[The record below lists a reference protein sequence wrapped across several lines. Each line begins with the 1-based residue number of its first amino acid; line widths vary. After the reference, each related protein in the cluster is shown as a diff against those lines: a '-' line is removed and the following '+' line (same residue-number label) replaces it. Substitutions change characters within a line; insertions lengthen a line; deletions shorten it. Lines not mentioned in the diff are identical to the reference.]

1 MAEFILSLSDNP
13 LILLFL
19 INILLFIVG
28 MFLDAGPAIIILGPI
43 LGPIFV
49 DLGVHPVH
57 FAIIMSVNLT
67 VGLATPPMGLVLFV
81 ASTVSGEKVETIAKA
96 ILPFLAVEVL
106 VIFLITYFPFIS
118 MTIPRLTGFVNDG
131 SQGCRSD
138 QSIGRLFMLK
148 GLTTAAM
155 AAAILAGSALASFAA
170 SHADF
175 MIRAT
180 ANSNE
185 NDEDYDG
192 LIVFKNYVEAASN
205 GKIAVELFIGTQ
217 LCSKGAECIQGVA
230 DGSIDVYI
238 STSGGAAGIF
248 PYVQVLDLP
257 YLMSDDRVAETV
269 LAGRFHPK
277 LRDMALEDSGGQV
290 RLMTIGN
297 TGGWRNF
304 ANTKRRVQQPADMEG
319 LKIRTVV
326 ADLPQELVR
335 ALGASPTPIPWPELF
350 TSFQTGVVE
359 GSKNGITDI
368 MGMKFP
374 DAGLQYVT
382 LDGHAY
388 MGALWWMNNEKFLAM
403 PEDLRRVVVDGFY
416 QLQQAT
422 FASPKRKSIQ
432 AYADFVAGG
441 GDLYVP
447 TPEEKAAFKSAAA
460 PVYDWFK
467 ANVDRGDAIFSA
479 LTEAVAAAEADIDGG
494 RMMDLK

>member
-1 MAEFILSLSDNP
+1 ML
-13 LILLFL
+13 
-19 INILLFIVG
+19 
-28 MFLDAGPAIIILGPI
+28 
-43 LGPIFV
+43 
-49 DLGVHPVH
+49 
-57 FAIIMSVNLT
+57 
-67 VGLATPPMGLVLFV
+67 
-81 ASTVSGEKVETIAKA
+81 K
-96 ILPFLAVEVL
+96 
-106 VIFLITYFPFIS
+106 
-118 MTIPRLTGFVNDG
+118 
-131 SQGCRSD
+131 
-138 QSIGRLFMLK
+138 RLFSTL
-148 GLTTAAM
+148 LVAAM
-155 AAAILAGSALASFAA
+155 MAGASLTAYAA
-170 SHADF
+170 DYT
-175 MIRAT
+175 IRAT

-192 LIVFKNYVEAASN
+192 LIVFKNYVESASN
-205 GKIAVELFIGTQ
+205 GAIEVELFIGTQ
-217 LCSKGAECIQGVA
+217 LCSKGAECLQGVA

-257 YLMSDDRVAETV
+257 YLMADDRVAEEVMQGDFVRTM
-269 LAGRFHPK
+269 RQ
-277 LRDMALEDSGGQV
+277 MALKDSGDTI
-290 RLMTIGN
+290 RLMTVGN

-304 ANTKRRVQQPADMEG
+304 ANTKRRVAEPSDMKG

-374 DAGLQYVT
+374 DAGLKYVT

-388 MGALWWMNNEKFLAM
+388 MGALWWMNNAKYMGM
-403 PEDLRRVVVDGFY
+403 PSDMKRVVVDGFY
-416 QLQQAT
+416 ALQQAT

-432 AYADFVAGG
+432 AYSDFVAGG

-447 TPEEKAAFKSAAA
+447 TPSEKAQFKDAAS

-467 ANVDRGDAIFSA
+467 SNVKRGDEVFSA
-479 LTEAVAAAEADIDGG
+479 LTTAVAEAEAQIEAG
-494 RMMDLK
+494 RKADM

>member
-1 MAEFILSLSDNP
+1 
-13 LILLFL
+13 
-19 INILLFIVG
+19 
-28 MFLDAGPAIIILGPI
+28 MFMKLAK
-43 LGPIFV
+43 
-49 DLGVHPVH
+49 
-57 FAIIMSVNLT
+57 T
-67 VGLATPPMGLVLFV
+67 VAL
-81 ASTVSGEKVETIAKA
+81 
-96 ILPFLAVEVL
+96 
-106 VIFLITYFPFIS
+106 
-118 MTIPRLTGFVNDG
+118 
-131 SQGCRSD
+131 
-138 QSIGRLFMLK
+138 
-148 GLTTAAM
+148 
-155 AAAILAGSALASFAA
+155 SALMAGTALTASAA
-170 SHADF
+170 DYT
-175 MIRAT
+175 IRAT

-192 LIVFKNYVEAASN
+192 LVVFKNYVEAASN
-205 GKIAVELFIGTQ
+205 GAIEVELFIGTQ
-217 LCSKGAECIQGVA
+217 LCSNGAECLQGVA

-238 STSGGAAGIF
+238 STSGGASGLF

-257 YLMSDDRVAETV
+257 YLMADDRIAEHV
-269 LAGRFHPK
+269 LSGDFTRKMRA
-277 LRDMALEDSGGQV
+277 MALEDSGDAI

-304 ANTKRRVQQPADMEG
+304 ANTKRRVAAPADMEG

-326 ADLPQELVR
+326 ADLPQELVK

-388 MGALWWMNNEKFLAM
+388 MGALWWMSNQKFMDM
-403 PEDLRRVVVDGFY
+403 PEDMRRVVVDGFY
-416 QLQQAT
+416 ALQQAT

-432 AYADFVAGG
+432 AYEDFVAGG

-447 TPEEKAAFKSAAA
+447 TPAEKDAFKQAAS

-467 ANVDRGDAIFSA
+467 SNVTRGDEVFTA
-479 LTEAVAAAEADIDGG
+479 LTDAVAAAEADVNGARDA
-494 RMMDLK
+494 DLN

>member
-1 MAEFILSLSDNP
+1 MFKRWKSL
-13 LILLFL
+13 
-19 INILLFIVG
+19 
-28 MFLDAGPAIIILGPI
+28 
-43 LGPIFV
+43 
-49 DLGVHPVH
+49 
-57 FAIIMSVNLT
+57 
-67 VGLATPPMGLVLFV
+67 GLAAVGASLF
-81 ASTVSGEKVETIAKA
+81 ATS
-96 ILPFLAVEVL
+96 
-106 VIFLITYFPFIS
+106 
-118 MTIPRLTGFVNDG
+118 
-131 SQGCRSD
+131 
-138 QSIGRLFMLK
+138 
-148 GLTTAAM
+148 AM
-155 AAAILAGSALASFAA
+155 AADIT
-170 SHADF
+170 
-175 MIRAT
+175 IRAT

-192 LIVFKNYVEAASN
+192 LVVFKNYVESASN
-205 GKIAVELFIGTQ
+205 GAVEVELFIGTQ
-217 LCSKGAECIQGVA
+217 LCSNGAECLQGVA
-230 DGSIDVYI
+230 DGTIDVYI
-238 STSGGAAGIF
+238 STSGGAAGAF

-257 YLMSDDRVAETV
+257 YLMANDRVAEAV
-269 LAGRFHPK
+269 LQSDFTREI
-277 LRDMALEDSGGQV
+277 RSMALADSGDKI

-304 ANTKRRVQQPADMEG
+304 ANTKRRVQGPADMEG

-388 MGALWWMNNEKFLAM
+388 MGALWWMNNDKFM
-403 PEDLRRVVVDGFY
+403 GMSDDMRQVIVDGFSA
-416 QLQQAT
+416 LQQAT

-432 AYADFVAGG
+432 AYQDFVAGG

-447 TPEEKAAFKSAAA
+447 TPAEKAAFKDASE

-467 ANVDRGDAIFSA
+467 SNVKGGEAAFDA
-479 LTEAVAAAEADIDGG
+479 LTAAVAEAEAAIGAANAK
-494 RMMDLK
+494 DLK

>member
-1 MAEFILSLSDNP
+1 
-13 LILLFL
+13 
-19 INILLFIVG
+19 
-28 MFLDAGPAIIILGPI
+28 
-43 LGPIFV
+43 
-49 DLGVHPVH
+49 
-57 FAIIMSVNLT
+57 
-67 VGLATPPMGLVLFV
+67 
-81 ASTVSGEKVETIAKA
+81 
-96 ILPFLAVEVL
+96 
-106 VIFLITYFPFIS
+106 
-118 MTIPRLTGFVNDG
+118 
-131 SQGCRSD
+131 
-138 QSIGRLFMLK
+138 MLK
-148 GLTTAAM
+148 KTLAAL
-155 AAAILAGSALASFAA
+155 ALAGAVALPIEAIQAA
-170 SHADF
+170 DYT
-175 MIRAT
+175 IRAT

-192 LIVFKNYVEAASN
+192 LVVFKNYVESASN
-205 GKIAVELFIGTQ
+205 GAIEVELFIGTQ
-217 LCSKGAECIQGVA
+217 LCSNGAECLQGVA

-257 YLMSDDRVAETV
+257 YLMADDRVAEHV
-269 LAGRFHPK
+269 LAGDFTRK
-277 LRDMALEDSGGQV
+277 VRDMALEDSGNAI

-304 ANTKRRVQQPADMEG
+304 ANTKRRVQKPEDLAG

-374 DAGLQYVT
+374 DAGLKYVT

-388 MGALWWMNNEKFLAM
+388 MGALWWMNNAKYMGM
-403 PEDLRRVVVDGFY
+403 PADMKRVVVDGFY
-416 QLQQAT
+416 ALQQAT
-422 FASPKRKSIQ
+422 FASPKRKSIK
-432 AYADFVAGG
+432 AYSDFVAGG

-447 TPEEKAAFKSAAA
+447 TPAEKAQFKDAAS

-467 ANVDRGDAIFSA
+467 SNVKRGDEVFSA
-479 LTEAVAAAEADIDGG
+479 LTTAVAEAEAQIEAG
-494 RMMDLK
+494 RKADM

>member
-1 MAEFILSLSDNP
+1 MLRNTMK
-13 LILLFL
+13 LLL
-19 INILLFIVG
+19 AAMLF
-28 MFLDAGPAIIILGPI
+28 AG
-43 LGPIFV
+43 
-49 DLGVHPVH
+49 
-57 FAIIMSVNLT
+57 S
-67 VGLATPPMGLVLFV
+67 
-81 ASTVSGEKVETIAKA
+81 TIA
-96 ILPFLAVEVL
+96 
-106 VIFLITYFPFIS
+106 
-118 MTIPRLTGFVNDG
+118 
-131 SQGCRSD
+131 
-138 QSIGRLFMLK
+138 
-148 GLTTAAM
+148 
-155 AAAILAGSALASFAA
+155 AAA
-170 SHADF
+170 DF
-175 MIRAT
+175 TIRAT

-192 LIVFKNYVEAASN
+192 LVVFKNFVESASN
-205 GKIAVELFIGTQ
+205 GAVSVELFIGTQ
-217 LCSKGAECIQGVA
+217 LCSKGSECLQGVA

-257 YLMSDDRVAETV
+257 YLMSDDRVAEAV
-269 LAGRFHPK
+269 LASDFTRTMRK
-277 LRDMALEDSGGQV
+277 MALADSDNAI

-304 ANTKRRVQQPADMEG
+304 ANTRRRVTMPSDMAG

-335 ALGASPTPIPWPELF
+335 AMGASPTPIPWPELF

-374 DAGLQYVT
+374 DAGLKYVT

-388 MGALWWMNNEKFLAM
+388 MGALWWMNNAKFMGM
-403 PEDLRRVVVDGFY
+403 PEDLRRVVVDGFAA
-416 QLQQAT
+416 LQQAT

-432 AYADFVAGG
+432 AYSDFVAGG

-447 TPEEKAAFKSAAA
+447 TPAQKQQFKSAAA

-467 ANVDRGDAIFSA
+467 ANVKGGPEIFDA
-479 LTEAVAAAEADIDGG
+479 LTSAVAEAEAGLSAG
-494 RMMDLK
+494 MRSHA